1 MKFGFWLSAAGFWLL
16 GSGFGCHADETAFL
30 ASGGNLLAS
39 SLARQQPTA
48 SSRGKTM
55 IPLQSFSS
63 GVIAEI
69 VRRQPA
75 SKERTNF
82 AWQLAVGPAL
92 ARATTV
98 DLTDGVLTVRAVDR
112 RWMQEID
119 RAKGNV
125 MLKMQNILG
134 SDQVTRIVTRA
145 AG

>member
-1 MKFGFWLSAAGFWLL
+1 MI
-16 GSGFGCHADETAFL
+16 
-30 ASGGNLLAS
+30 
-39 SLARQQPTA
+39 
-48 SSRGKTM
+48 M

-98 DLTDGVLTVRAVDR
+98 ELTDGVLTVRAVDY
-112 RWMQEID
+112 RWIQEID

-125 MLKMQNILG
+125 MLKMQHILG

-145 AG
+145 AR

>member
-1 MKFGFWLSAAGFWLL
+1 
-16 GSGFGCHADETAFL
+16 
-30 ASGGNLLAS
+30 
-39 SLARQQPTA
+39 
-48 SSRGKTM
+48 M

-98 DLTDGVLTVRAVDR
+98 ELTDGVLTVRAVDR
-112 RWMQEID
+112 RWIQEID

-125 MLKMQNILG
+125 MLKMQHILG